1 MDCFA
6 NTIPFWKGLR
16 KWLGFTKAT
25 PQDQEIIIFADVER
39 GPDDLMVTFLRSR
52 FYDRLPWGEF
62 KELGSSATL
71 AVVKAGW
78 NCFSLDQL
86 AESIREGRFKDSD
99 LNKARKRAKDKRK
112 NNFSRSPSDP
122 ISRFG

>member
-6 NTIPFWKGLR
+6 ATLAWKWFKKWVTI
-16 KWLGFTKAT
+16 TKST
-25 PQDQEIIIFADVER
+25 SQNEEIIIFADVER
-39 GPDDLMVTFLRSR
+39 GPDNIVE
-52 FYDRLPWGEF
+52 EF
-62 KELGSSATL
+62 KKFGNSATL
-71 AVVKAGW
+71 TVVKAGW

-86 AESIREGRFKDSD
+86 AESIHKGRFKDSD
-99 LNKARKRAKDKRK
+99 LNKARKRAKDKQK